1 MQQTAHT
8 DIHGKY
14 ARMRGQAGLT
24 LIEMVATT
32 GLLSFLIIAL
42 FCLFSAANHLFRAGN
57 VSADIEEQ
65 ARLAI
70 TQVTSDLKQ
79 SGFYNDP
86 ASGKAYP
93 YIFAGAA
100 ADGLFIEYTHSPA
113 QHEAE
118 EGTPA
123 YGPTKEVVFRLAED
137 VDGDGY
143 KTDSTTG
150 RIEWGPNEISYQLRT
165 GPNGINRLEK
175 RVNNASPKVVARFVE
190 RIAFD
195 DMYSDPTIPYGQIRV
210 VIHMRKKTTDGR
222 IIKAGHATMVK
233 MRNFERED

>member
-1 MQQTAHT
+1 MNIMRQTTHN
-8 DIHGKY
+8 
-14 ARMRGQAGLT
+14 RMRGQAGLT
-24 LIEMVATT
+24 LVEMVAMT

-42 FCLFSAANHLFRAGN
+42 FTLFSAANHLFRAGDA
-57 VSADIEEQ
+57 SADIEEQ
-65 ARLAI
+65 ARLSI
-70 TQVTSDLKQ
+70 TQIASDLKQ
-79 SGFYNDP
+79 SGYYIDP
-86 ASGKAYP
+86 DSGRAYP
-93 YIFAGAA
+93 YIFAGAT

-150 RIEWGPNEISYQLRT
+150 KIEWGPNEISYQLRT
-165 GPNGINRLEK
+165 GPDGISQLER
-175 RVNNASPKVVARFVE
+175 RVNNSAPEVVARFVE
-190 RIAFD
+190 RVTFD
-195 DMYSDPTIPYGQIRV
+195 DVYSDPTIPYAQVRV
-210 VIHMRKKTTDGR
+210 VVHLRRKTTDGR
-222 IIKAGHATMVK
+222 IVKAGHSTMVK